1 MEQNLNPFDEFS
13 SLDFIFLDRLNDSMI
28 FLLKKL
34 VFLSFLL
41 FPPLALGK
49 IHIEPYFGYSFTAI
63 DVEQISKNLYAK
75 EQSQLEN
82 IEENLKAIGNTSYYH
97 GITPGM
103 RLGYRSLNVAVGVD
117 FTFGFWKS
125 LYKAG
130 LEDFKGSQVLF
141 PVLPGLFASY
151 KLPILFRVYG
161 TLIPQ
166 ASILVQTQ
174 NKSQSCNRSRAM
186 KLGFSYLSLPF
197 LSINLEYMPLF
208 MDGTTNCQSWS
219 HTASIYGNITF

>member
-1 MEQNLNPFDEFS
+1 MT
-13 SLDFIFLDRLNDSMI
+13 

-34 VFLSFLL
+34 VLL
-41 FPPLALGK
+41 FTLFFSPLALGK

-63 DVEQISKNLYAK
+63 GLEQISKNLYAK
-75 EQSQLEN
+75 EQSQLEKIGTN
-82 IEENLKAIGNTSYYH
+82 IKAIGNTSYYH

-103 RLGYRSLNVAVGVD
+103 RLGYRSLNLAVGVD

-130 LEDFKGSQVLF
+130 LEDFKGQQVLF

-166 ASILVQTQ
+166 APVLIQTQ
-174 NKSQSCNRSRAM
+174 NKSQSCNKSRAM
-186 KLGFSYLSLPF
+186 KVGFSYLSLPF
-197 LSINLEYMPLF
+197 LSVNFEYMPIF
-208 MDGTTNCQSWS
+208 IDGVENCQSWS